1 MTTGDNAED
10 VAVSVVIPVL
20 NEEEN
25 IEPLV
30 TEIVAAM
37 TGKTFEILFVDDGS
51 SDATVKKYS
60 PKERFIR

>member
-1 MTTGDNAED
+1 MMTTGDSAED

-37 TGKTFEILFVDDGS
+37 AGKTFEILFVDDGS
-51 SDATVKKYS
+51 SDATVEK
-60 PKERFIR
+60 ILA